1 MEHDEAVRS
10 QAAER
15 YVSHEL
21 SAPERKAFEEHFF
34 QCQRCA
40 DEVRFELTFA
50 ANVRA
55 VTRESRVAAQPAPAP
70 LVAGSW
76 QKWRV
81 WLRPRSAM
89 AFSFAVNFAL
99 VAGLGYALLTRA
111 HPAARP
117 QLIAAYFAPGLAHGA
132 NDVHALP
139 AGQTFYAVL
148 FPVPGSA
155 SRSYTYE
162 ILPVSGPREAS
173 GSVTVSPAAEGN
185 SFCLQVPIEGLPAG
199 IHTLIVRGPGGET
212 VSWSQFRS
220 SN

>member
-1 MEHDEAVRS
+1 MEHDEAIRS

-21 SAPERKAFEEHFF
+21 SAPEREAFEEHFF

-55 VTRESRVAAQPAPAP
+55 VTREGRAAPAPAHP
-70 LVAGSW
+70 VAGSW
-76 QKWRV
+76 EKWRV

-117 QLIAAYFAPGLAHGA
+117 GLIAAYFAPGPAHSA
-132 NDVHALP
+132 ADVHALP

-148 FPVPGSA
+148 FAVPGSA
-155 SRSYTYE
+155 SQSFTYE
-162 ILPVSGPREAS
+162 ILPASGPRESS
-173 GSVTVSPAAEGN
+173 GSLTASPAVKAI
-185 SFCLQVPIEGLPAG
+185 SFCLQVPIGGLPAG